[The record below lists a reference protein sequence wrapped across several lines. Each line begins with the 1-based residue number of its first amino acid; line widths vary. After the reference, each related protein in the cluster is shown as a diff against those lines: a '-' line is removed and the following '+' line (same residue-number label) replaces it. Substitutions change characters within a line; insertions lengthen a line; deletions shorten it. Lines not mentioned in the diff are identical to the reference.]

1 MLKQQ
6 VTYVA
11 PNLGS
16 APLQMPNQLPIC
28 LKGGSIVDPANS
40 HGSVVRDLWIRDG
53 RIVVPPDAKEVSEY
67 RTIDCSGRVL
77 MAGGI
82 DMHSHIVGPKVNAAR
97 KLQPELFAEDLAGRS
112 SNSDW
117 RKGGN
122 RTVPTVIDTGL
133 KYLGMGYTTVMDA
146 AITPLAARQIHFEL
160 EQFPVV
166 DAGFYL
172 LCGNNHR
179 LLECA
184 ATGDTENA
192 AEFLSWILNR
202 CGGYAPKIVNP
213 GGVELWK
220 QRRDGNA
227 RDLDQIIDGWNTT
240 PRRIIQTITRAANQ
254 LSLPH
259 PVHIH
264 TNNLG
269 MPGNWQTTLETMR
282 AVDGLRAHLTH
293 IQFHSY
299 GGGGSDAG
307 SIRSETSQLIDWVN
321 NHPELSVD
329 VGQVLF
335 GRTTSMTGDG
345 PLGHWLSELSGAKWY
360 SSDTEIES
368 GCGISPIEYRD
379 RDLLNSI
386 QWAIGLEWY
395 LGVSNP
401 WQVVMST
408 DHPNGAS
415 FLAYPQIIRLL
426 MDREFRRECLGRLP
440 SRVLKRTRLAEMD
453 REYTLEEIAIITRAG
468 PARLLGMSEKGHL
481 EPGAVADVTVY
492 SPDDD
497 QEMMF
502 QLPWLVL
509 KSGLPVLEGGELRSI
524 PRGVTHAVTREL
536 DGDSAR
542 SFEEFFDENYSLRHQ
557 HLGRT
562 KNAEQFSRK
571 LEIVDG
577 SGP

>member
-1 MLKQQ
+1 M
-6 VTYVA
+6 T
-11 PNLGS
+11 G
-16 APLQMPNQLPIC
+16 IC
-28 LKGGSIVDPANS
+28 LAGGTVVDPGNQS
-40 HGSVVRDLWIRDG
+40 GPTTRDIWICNG
-53 RIVVPPDAKEVSEY
+53 RIVAQPEASESGQF
-67 RTIDCSGRVL
+67 RRIDCSGRVI
-77 MAGGI
+77 MPGGI

-97 KLQPELFAEDLAGRS
+97 KLQPELFSAELAGQGS
-112 SNSDW
+112 QADW
-117 RKGGN
+117 RTRGN
-122 RTVPTVIDTGL
+122 RIVPTVIDTGL

-146 AITPLAARQIHFEL
+146 AITPLASRQVHLEL

-179 LLECA
+179 LLQCA
-184 ATGDTENA
+184 ATGDVDNA
-192 AEFLSWILNR
+192 AAFLSWLMNH

-220 QRRDGNA
+220 HKRDGNA
-227 RDLDQIIDGWNTT
+227 RDLDQAIDGWNTT
-240 PRRIIQTITRAANQ
+240 PRQIIQTITRAANQ
-254 LSLPH
+254 LALPH

-269 MPGNWQTTLETMR
+269 MPGNWKTTLETMK

-299 GGGGSDAG
+299 GGGNCDAG
-307 SIRSETSQLIDWVN
+307 SICSGTSQLVEWVN
-321 NHPELSVD
+321 SHPELSVD

-360 SSDTEIES
+360 SHDTEMES

-426 MDREFRRECLGRLP
+426 MDREYRRECLGRLP
-440 SRVLKRTRLAEMD
+440 EKVLKRTRLAEMD
-453 REYTLEEIAIITRAG
+453 RQYSLDEIAIITRAG
-468 PARLLGMSEKGHL
+468 PARLLGMTDKGHL
-481 EPGAVADVTVY
+481 GPGAVADVTVY
-492 SPDDD
+492 TPDDNF
-497 QEMMF
+497 ELMF
-502 QLPWLVL
+502 QLPWMVL
-509 KSGLPVLEGGELRSI
+509 KSGVPVLEAGEMRSI
-524 PRGVTHAVTREL
+524 PRGVTHAVHREM
-536 DGDSAR
+536 DDSADK
-542 SFEEFFDENYSLRHQ
+542 SFREYFDREYSLRHG

-562 KNAEQFSRK
+562 QNPGQFSRQ
-571 LEIVDG
+571 LAIVDTP
-577 SGP
+577 SI